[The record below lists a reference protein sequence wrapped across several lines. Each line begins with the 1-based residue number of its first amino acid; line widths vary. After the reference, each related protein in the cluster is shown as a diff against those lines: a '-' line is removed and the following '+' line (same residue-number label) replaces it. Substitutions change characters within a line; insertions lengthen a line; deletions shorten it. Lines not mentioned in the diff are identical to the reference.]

1 MVDHTPRM
9 SRPIIRKSI
18 TYFLKRR
25 GPAQKRTSHLHK
37 RMQGDGKQPRL
48 ARDDKHDFRDETIPP
63 SQRTEPFQKSVKP
76 HTVENDPHALL
87 VGENEDLPQQ
97 NALVLFE
104 KGSRSEPS
112 DVSSEG
118 RNALWS
124 VLRDGDG
131 NLFCQCN
138 LDGCQRC
145 YPGDCHA
152 AHCGL
157 SSCKDCADLGP
168 GYDEWHVSQTAPNTH
183 IFTSGDSV
191 LSRTFDGKKN
201 VLSLVVARR
210 VLEGM
215 RNSVIEG
222 RRYRKTKNQIDAEL
236 DITSKEAQPAWQE
249 YQRAIADL
257 RELKKELGFAYLPHF
272 QERAHLIDAR
282 KDVRRAQ
289 LRFRAIKT
297 RERRLRSRLRDAE
310 HIWWTS
316 FWDLDHYN
324 ELILEDAGLVPD
336 DGERHWRTSD
346 YRYHR
351 RIRSQYYG
359 DDDVY
364 DGEDTNTESSSRE
377 LNYTGGSTQNEAA
390 IFRNEWMEYLAG
402 FEARLHY
409 ARQQYDEARG
419 NHGPLLAYY
428 CHDNPGRDLEELK
441 DEYGPQ
447 FVERTRERIK
457 TIQEAE
463 EALANARVEAWGAGI
478 DPYAENDYDLK
489 CDEKVQEYLIAQ
501 DVEKLIANVDR
512 GKITRWLENFRRYE
526 PWPVLKLDSD
536 GGFGSET
543 TSVVS
548 SSSTKRSDSSG
559 SQLCDRVGSKPHH
572 HSLKRSKL
580 MVGDVN
586 LDSIS
591 VFNDYDYIR
600 RNIDSWATE
609 KRGGYL

>member
-25 GPAQKRTSHLHK
+25 GPAQNGASHLNK
-37 RMQGDGKQPRL
+37 RMKGDEKQPRL
-48 ARDDKHDFRDETIPP
+48 DRDDKHDFRDETDPP
-63 SQRTEPFQKSVKP
+63 SHRAEPFQKSGKP
-76 HTVENDPHALL
+76 RIVDDDPHPLL
-87 VGENEDLPQQ
+87 AGENEDLPQQ
-97 NALVLFE
+97 NALVLFD
-104 KGSRSEPS
+104 KGIRSEPS
-112 DVSSEG
+112 DDSSEG
-118 RNALWS
+118 ASGLWS
-124 VLRDGDG
+124 VLREGDG
-131 NLFCQCN
+131 NLFCQCE
-138 LDGCQRC
+138 LEGCQRC
-145 YPGDCHA
+145 YPGNDHA
-152 AHCGL
+152 AYCGL

-168 GYDEWHVSQTAPNTH
+168 GYDEWHVCQTAPNTH
-183 IFTSGDSV
+183 IFTSGVSV
-191 LSRTFDGKKN
+191 LARTFDGKKN
-201 VLSLVVARR
+201 VLCLVVARR
-210 VLEGM
+210 LLEAI
-215 RNSVIEG
+215 RNAVVEG
-222 RRYRKTKNQIDAEL
+222 RRYRKTKKRIDAEL
-236 DITSKEAQPAWQE
+236 NITNKDAQPAWQD
-249 YQRAIADL
+249 YQRAITDL
-257 RELKKELGFAYLPHF
+257 RDLKKELGFAYLPHF

-282 KDVRRAQ
+282 KNVRRAQ
-289 LRFRAIKT
+289 LRYRAIKT
-297 RERRLRSRLRDAE
+297 RERRLKSRLKDAE
-310 HIWWTS
+310 YFWWTS
-316 FWDLDHYN
+316 LWDLDHYN
-324 ELILEDAGLVPD
+324 QIILEEAGVVQD
-336 DGERHWRTSD
+336 DGERHWRAND
-346 YRYHR
+346 YRYHH
-351 RIRSQYYG
+351 RIRSRYYG

-364 DGEDTNTESSSRE
+364 KGEDTNTESSSRE

-402 FEARLHY
+402 FEASLHY

-447 FVERTRERIK
+447 FLQRTRERIK
-457 TIQEAE
+457 AIQEAE
-463 EALANARVEAWGAGI
+463 EALENARVEAKGAGI
-478 DPYAENDYDLK
+478 DLYAENDHDLR
-489 CDEKVQEYLIAQ
+489 CDDKVQEYLIAQ

-543 TSVVS
+543 TSIAS
-548 SSSTKRSDSSG
+548 ASSTGSSDSAG
-559 SQLCDRVGSKPHH
+559 SQSFDRIGLSSPHH
-572 HSLKRSKL
+572 SRKRSKL

-600 RNIDSWATE
+600 RHIDSWATE